1 MATNLNY
8 NVNVNATNGIQ
19 ALNNLQNKVQGVNDA
34 FGGLKN
40 ALAGIAIGSIIGNLL
55 RFADNIQDL
64 SDATGI
70 ATANILGFQKAV
82 QAFGGSAEGADKA
95 ILRLVQNVGE
105 AAEGSAGLQLAF
117 SKVGVSLN
125 DLATLSEQD
134 ILAKVLRGLES
145 IPDKATRSAL
155 ATQLLGKEFRN
166 VSLSGFNEY
175 LNQSTEAS
183 RKNAEAI
190 ARAAELQGNLEKALG
205 KVKMVLLEILSPVA
219 DFINSLDQTRV
230 LDFVENITKLAAAL
244 VALSALGRVT
254 AAMQALQVAFSGVL
268 SVLLGLIVNVLKF
281 GTIVG
286 RVLTALGAAAV
297 ALATLF
303 PETAAKISAAIGE
316 ATDSVK
322 EFFGFKVEDNTQQL
336 DKNTDA
342 TKRNTEAT
350 KEGGKVV
357 REVVDPFKQLRQAL
371 SGMAEEYGRVNQL
384 NIEQIKNQTALIGKS
399 REEQEVVKART
410 DLMKRESDEIRK
422 LEEQRAKLTEAQVN
436 AGLGKVI
443 DEQIQKIREQTKA
456 DMEATESAIR
466 NSQERVR
473 AYDLEKFARQSQID
487 VEKQIRD
494 IQFEIATSTM
504 SEMEKKAAQI
514 KRDAYERA
522 EAEIKAQEAA
532 RGTLLTEQ
540 EKAKYYE
547 AAKQKT
553 EDLVRANQELYDKSR
568 QFSTGWKKAYQEY
581 VDNATNAA
589 KRAESIFRKAT
600 QGMEDLIVNF
610 AKTGKF
616 EWKNFVAMMLEE
628 LLRAQIQQIF
638 AQLLGGMKDSMSPGG
653 GGIMGAI
660 GGLFGGGGGGGQED
674 SGGFLDSILGGI
686 SSIFGGGG
694 GGSGTG
700 KSMND
705 PLYVYDVSGG
715 GGGMGGMGGIFGQGQ
730 GQGQGGGIWETIK
743 STAGSVW
750 EGVKDFGSSVFETV
764 SNIGS
769 GVWDAVSGIGSSI
782 GSAFGGVTD
791 AIGGL
796 FGGGDS
802 GGSSFVD
809 DIVGG
814 IGDFFGGFFANG
826 GSLPKGKFGVVGE
839 NGPEFVSGPA
849 NITPMGGGTAVTYNI
864 NAVDAMSFK
873 QMLAQDPSFIY
884 ALSLQGQGG
893 VPSRR

>member
-34 FGGLKN
+34 FGGLRN
-40 ALAGIAIGSIIGNLL
+40 AIAGIAIGSIIGNLL
-55 RFADNIQDL
+55 RFADGIQDL
-64 SDATGI
+64 STATGI

-82 QAFGGSAEGADKA
+82 QAFGGSAETADKA
-95 ILRLVQNVGE
+95 VLKLVQNIGE
-105 AAEGSAGLQLAF
+105 AAEGSANMQLAF

-125 DLATLSEQD
+125 DLATLSETD
-134 ILAKVLRGLES
+134 ILRKTIQGLER
-145 IPDKATRSAL
+145 IKDPATQAALKA
-155 ATQLLGKEFRN
+155 QLLGKEFRN
-166 VSLSGFNEY
+166 VSTSGLSEAFAK
-175 LNQSTEAS
+175 STEESQKYAQ
-183 RKNAEAI
+183 AI
-190 ARAAELQGNLEKALG
+190 ERAAELQDNLDKAIG
-205 KVKMVLLEILSPVA
+205 KVKLTLLEIISPAA
-219 DFINSLDQTRV
+219 DFINALDQERLAGAIEAFTRLTAVMTV
-230 LDFVENITKLAAAL
+230 LYGFGKVIAIIEGLTVGIAGAAGAALTLGLNLAKTFLWPIRAAAAL
-244 VALSALGRVT
+244 FAGFEALKIIAPDT
-254 AAMQALQVAFSGVL
+254 AKKIGDAFSGA
-268 SVLLGLIVNVLKF
+268 ID
-281 GTIVG
+281 
-286 RVLTALGAAAV
+286 GA
-297 ALATLF
+297 
-303 PETAAKISAAIGE
+303 
-316 ATDSVK
+316 K
-322 EFFGFKVEDNTQQL
+322 EFFGYKPQDNTQPL
-336 DKNTDA
+336 DKNTEA

-456 DMEATESAIR
+456 DMESTESAIR

-638 AQLLGGMKDSMSPGG
+638 AQLLGGMKNSMSPGG

-694 GGSGTG
+694 GAGTG

-715 GGGMGGMGGIFGQGQ
+715 GGAGGGMGGIFGQGQ

-802 GGSSFVD
+802 GGGSSFVD